1 MLQVFSS
8 LATGIGTSETGNTGV
23 LKREKF
29 MNCKK
34 KKKKKSGLIERVGYI
49 GLSGC
54 GVINTLQSFFFFLVS
69 LQRRRV
75 AAVCGP
81 ISHKLYSE
89 SIES

>member
-29 MNCKK
+29 MNC
-34 KKKKKSGLIERVGYI
+34 KKKKSGLIERVGYI

>member
-34 KKKKKSGLIERVGYI
+34 KKKKKSGLIERVSYI

-54 GVINTLQSFFFFLVS
+54 GVINTLQSFFSFLFHYREDVWQQFVARSHTNCTVS
-69 LQRRRV
+69 L
-75 AAVCGP
+75 
-81 ISHKLYSE
+81 
-89 SIES
+89 